1 MQKAAT
7 FFTEK
12 KKQWAENIHL
22 PYKFQGT
29 RKILCQQEKQ
39 EQESTFS
46 LSQMGSVQ
54 PCLNTL
60 PWQEN
65 SGIYTNF
72 LLSTIED
79 TCAIESTLNA
89 LPTSHPENAKQPD
102 SFILYL
108 TRNHKEMQDI
118 EAQKEGKTR

>member
-1 MQKAAT
+1 M
-7 FFTEK
+7 
-12 KKQWAENIHL
+12 
-22 PYKFQGT
+22 
-29 RKILCQQEKQ
+29 
-39 EQESTFS
+39 S
-46 LSQMGSVQ
+46 SVQ
-54 PCLNTL
+54 ACLNTM
-60 PWQEN
+60 PWREN
-65 SGIYTNF
+65 DGIYTKSY
-72 LLSTIED
+72 LSTIED

>member
-1 MQKAAT
+1 
-7 FFTEK
+7 
-12 KKQWAENIHL
+12 
-22 PYKFQGT
+22 
-29 RKILCQQEKQ
+29 
-39 EQESTFS
+39 
-46 LSQMGSVQ
+46 MGSVQ